1 MTELLSSGN
10 LLLEWTSLSNFLELG
25 FNMFEGMVV
34 TRTRY
39 YKVDLEQG
47 KVNDKRIVQNHAV
60 GHTCNHNTK
69 QKHQPSEASL
79 SYVEAGDQSGLHMIL
94 SKTKIESLLDMV
106 KV

>member
-47 KVNDKRIVQNHAV
+47 KVNDKRIV
-60 GHTCNHNTK
+60 
-69 QKHQPSEASL
+69 
-79 SYVEAGDQSGLHMIL
+79 
-94 SKTKIESLLDMV
+94 
-106 KV
+106 